1 MILPMTCSG
10 RAAERETSG
19 CPKFQPLSSRWSRD
33 VEHRPCHCDQSPLL
47 KRASCTPLEGPV
59 TRVEIALRC
68 SWGDLIV
75 GTRQI
80 FPPNCTEGAAAERLQ
95 APQRLLQS
103 KH

>member
-1 MILPMTCSG
+1 MILPTTCSG
-10 RAAERETSG
+10 RAAELAERETSG

-75 GTRQI
+75 
-80 FPPNCTEGAAAERLQ
+80 
-95 APQRLLQS
+95 
-103 KH
+103 